1 MIVLLLTLIVLMMFR
16 PLRLLIGSLF
26 VSVLVV
32 VADVAGTRKGVSAD
46 PGVAFLVAQIGYWG
60 LIAAAAHS
68 RRSARRQ
75 DIERAVRDAVRNSA
89 AERLDKG
96 SVDV

>member
-1 MIVLLLTLIVLMMFR
+1 GDNVIVLLLVLIVLMMFR

-32 VADVAGTRKGVSAD
+32 VADVAGTRKGVSAE
-46 PGVAFLVAQIGYWG
+46 PGLAFLAAQIGYWG

-75 DIERAVRDAVRNSA
+75 DIERAVRDAVQTTTRGQN
-89 AERLDKG
+89 ERR
-96 SVDV
+96 